1 MQRLEFGNARLR
13 AEALPELGGRLS
25 RLQFRTGGGVWCD
38 ALVPIGTDPTLP
50 PRWPKGGA
58 YPLVPYSN
66 RIADARLHHD
76 GQIFDL
82 APHQDALPHT
92 LHGHAHLRAWQVRAC
107 SADALT
113 LGHVHAPDSHWPWTF
128 DATQRFW
135 LEEAALGVAIAFKN
149 TDARPAP
156 AGIGWHPYFPIKG
169 DPEIAL
175 DAKHEWLQDTAN
187 IATGEIVAAPAG
199 ALVLGAEGGTR
210 YLSDWNGHAAFQ
222 TGTGIRIALQADA
235 RFAHIVV
242 HRPQNIDYVCLE
254 PVSHVANGFN
264 LAAAGQRGT
273 GTIILQPGESVEG
286 QLKLALA

>member
-1 MQRLEFGNARLR
+1 MERLEISNARLR
-13 AEALPELGGRLS
+13 AEAIPALGGRLS
-25 RLQFRTGGGVWCD
+25 RLQFRAGDAWRD
-38 ALVPIGTDPTLP
+38 ALVPIGPDPTLP

-76 GQIFDL
+76 GQIFAL
-82 APHQDALPHT
+82 APHPDALPHT

-113 LGHVHAPDSHWPWTF
+113 LGYVHAPDPHWPWAF

-135 LEEAALGVAIAFKN
+135 LEKSALGLAIAVKN

-156 AGIGWHPYFPIKG
+156 IGIGWHPYFPIAG
-169 DPEIAL
+169 DPAVAL
-175 DAKHEWLQDTAN
+175 DVKTEWLQNAAN
-187 IATGEIVAAPAG
+187 VATGAIVAAPAG
-199 ALVLGAEGGTR
+199 ELVLDAQGSTR
-210 YLSDWNGHAAFQ
+210 YLGEWQGRAAFE
-222 TGTGIRIALQADA
+222 TGTGIRIALHADA

-242 HRPQNIDYVCLE
+242 HRPANIDYLCLE

-273 GTIILQPGESVEG
+273 GTTILQPGESIEG